1 MSFQPS
7 GSGRHCGDDDAA
19 MLVDHNPVLV
29 PIVTGADTSSTVPF
43 SDPRSTT
50 VTQTLESS
58 TQTRKRPHRQR
69 RLPARYRDVL
79 PEPAPVVLANET
91 DTSDPTLTRPLPRIR
106 LIVRDTIQTVANLFG
121 LWRQYPHRPSYD
133 PDHSIPFDSLASS
146 DLSDTH
152 LGGDPKETDSSH
164 THKSPPKS
172 NFSVD
177 ILLDWQ
183 NSGSSTKSHAE
194 VDRLVEVL
202 RHPGFSVNKLPK
214 NFNSARENRK
224 RDQQEEVSTHLKGFQ
239 ETSVKIEVPSGDQNI
254 SSHFVDIPGLYFRRL
269 TTIIQEAFASPL
281 ASRFHY
287 SPFKLFHT
295 SPDSGEQQRVYSEL
309 YNSDAF
315 LTEHDSIQ
323 RTPLPPDDPN
333 CKREKVIAALMFWSD
348 STLLANFGTAK
359 LWPIYLFFGNLSKY
373 IRAEPSS
380 QACYHVAYIPSLPDS
395 LQDLLGSIHA
405 HWNTQKKAILTHCR
419 RELIHGVWRLL
430 LDDDFVHAYK
440 YGIVIKCHDGI
451 ERRVYPRI
459 FTYSADYPEKWVNSL
474 GLYLFVLLTLSFN
487 RVLLATIRD
496 NGNCPCPRCL
506 IPKKQL
512 NRMGLKHDIQFRL
525 KNPRK
530 FLFRQVQAARKWIY
544 QKGRSITSRAVEL
557 VLKPSSSVPTMV
569 GYKFWFDLGGS
580 RP

>member
-1 MSFQPS
+1 MQSCWQASGSSHLGEDPMTVDPAAVSFCASDYDLIDVLMNFQPS
-7 GSGRHCGDDDAA
+7 GLGWQLQNDG
-19 MLVDHNPVLV
+19 MLVDHNP
-29 PIVTGADTSSTVPF
+29 ADANSTMPY
-43 SDPRSTT
+43 SDPRSAP
-50 VTQTLESS
+50 VIQELESES
-58 TQTRKRPHRQR
+58 ALIESSEPQARERPRRQR

-79 PEPAPVVLANET
+79 PEPAPVILTNDT
-91 DTSDPTLTRPLPRIR
+91 DTSDPAPTRSLPRIC

-133 PDHSIPFDSLASS
+133 PDNSIPFSSLASVDIS
-146 DLSDTH
+146 DAQ
-152 LGGDPKETDSSH
+152 LGGDPNLPH
-164 THKSPPKS
+164 THKSPPES

-194 VDRLVEVL
+194 VDRLVDVL
-202 RHPGFSVNKLPK
+202 RHPGFSINDLPK
-214 NFNSARENRK
+214 NFNAARENRK
-224 RDQQEEVSTHLKGFQ
+224 RDQQEEVSAHLKGFQ
-239 ETSVKIEVPSGDQNI
+239 ETTVKIEVPSGDQNV
-254 SSHFVDIPGLYFRRL
+254 SSQFVDISGLYFRKL
-269 TTIIQEAFASPL
+269 TTIIQEAFASSL

-315 LTEHDSIQ
+315 LKGHDSIQ

-405 HWNTQKKAILTHCR
+405 RWNTQKKAILTHCR
-419 RELIHGVWRLL
+419 RELIHAVWRLL

-459 FTYSADYPEKWVNSL
+459 FTYSADYPEKWVNFELPVCICIVDSFSQL
-474 GLYLFVLLTLSFN
+474 TESFLQPSGIRETVPAPGVLF
-487 RVLLATIRD
+487 
-496 NGNCPCPRCL
+496 
-506 IPKKQL
+506 Q
-512 NRMGLKHDIQFRL
+512 
-525 KNPRK
+525 
-530 FLFRQVQAARKWIY
+530 
-544 QKGRSITSRAVEL
+544 RSS
-557 VLKPSSSVPTMV
+557 
-569 GYKFWFDLGGS
+569 
-580 RP
+580 